1 MTPNHPTAVRAM
13 TSANEGSDSTN
24 MATVLS
30 GDPQQLFSPTPEN
43 IHAPATFF
51 TTEDLLKQ
59 LHFLIFDQKK
69 KKVLKWEKRTFP
81 A

>member
-13 TSANEGSDSTN
+13 KSANEGSDSTN
-24 MATVLS
+24 MATMLS

-51 TTEDLLKQ
+51 TTEDLL
-59 LHFLIFDQKK
+59 
-69 KKVLKWEKRTFP
+69 
-81 A
+81 